1 MDEYQNDLQKQI
13 MSLEEE
19 LSRSYEEKEE
29 HRIRSDGIINELNM
43 KLDDQDAIN
52 KDLMI
57 QVEELNFTINSLKLD
72 H

>member
-1 MDEYQNDLQKQI
+1 MNQENDLQKQI

>member
-1 MDEYQNDLQKQI
+1 MNQENDLQKQI

-29 HRIRSDGIINELNM
+29 NRIVSDGIINELNI
-43 KLDDQDAIN
+43 KLDEQDAIS